1 MTHPEP
7 AGPASKRPAGQ
18 AYKRYAAEAGR
29 RLRAAEEARARL
41 ARAERER
48 TAAYE
53 SVERE
58 LARLDGLEERARGI
72 WRELTTRFGP
82 QAAGELPEPARHP
95 KADQDPAELLR
106 DAHRRAREPVHYPM
120 ARWFVLLVVLGFAVA
135 AALAVAGLELS
146 RPLRPLGQVRLVV
159 AYGPA
164 FAAPLVGLLTART
177 WIRMRT
183 SHEEREY
190 AVDTAIAGAF
200 GGGGVWLIM
209 VVLLIVHMVT

>member
-7 AGPASKRPAGQ
+7 AGR
-18 AYKRYAAEAGR
+18 AYKEYAAEAGR
-29 RLRAAEEARARL
+29 RLRAAEEARHRL
-41 ARAERER
+41 ERAEEAR

-58 LARLDGLEERARGI
+58 LARLDGLEDRARSI

-82 QAAGELPEPARHP
+82 QAAGALPEPARHP

-106 DAHRRAREPVHYPM
+106 DAHRRAREPVHYPL
-120 ARWFVLLVVLGFAVA
+120 AGRFVLMVVLGFTVA
-135 AALAVAGLELS
+135 AVLSLAGLEVS
-146 RPLRPLGQVRLVV
+146 RALGALGQARLVV
-159 AYGPA
+159 AYGPVA
-164 FAAPLVGLLTART
+164 AAPWAGLVTARA

-200 GGGGVWLIM
+200 GGGGVWLI
-209 VVLLIVHMVT
+209 VLISLIVHIVT

>member
-1 MTHPEP
+1 MTRPEP
-7 AGPASKRPAGQ
+7 GWRT
-18 AYKRYAAEAGR
+18 YKEYAAEAGR

-41 ARAERER
+41 ARAEEQR

-58 LARLDGLEERARGI
+58 LARLEGLEERARGI

-82 QAAGELPEPARHP
+82 QAAGELPDPARHP

-106 DAHRRAREPVHYPM
+106 NAHRRAREPVHYPLTG
-120 ARWFVLLVVLGFAVA
+120 RFVLMVVLGFAVA
-135 AALAVAGLELS
+135 AVLSAAGLELS
-146 RPLRPLGQVRLVV
+146 RSLRALGQVRLVV
-159 AYGPA
+159 VYGPV
-164 FAAPLVGLLTART
+164 FAAPWVGLVTARA

-190 AVDTAIAGAF
+190 AVDTAGAGAF
-200 GGGGVWLIM
+200 GGGGVWLIAL
-209 VVLLIVHMVT
+209 VALIVHKVA